1 MADVKTLLIQV
12 IAVTAYVC
20 TTDVSKYVYKVTW
33 FEQLHL
39 HLRMNYQTQ
48 FTNYKWCS
56 ACLLKVSFVA
66 IWIVNSVVE
75 LRNTTTGGNCPGE
88 ETLWE
93 LP

>member
-48 FTNYKWCS
+48 FTNYKWC
-56 ACLLKVSFVA
+56 
-66 IWIVNSVVE
+66 
-75 LRNTTTGGNCPGE
+75 
-88 ETLWE
+88 
-93 LP
+93 